1 MRQESDSL
9 GIRDVP
15 SEAYYGIQ
23 TLRAIENFPVS
34 GRRER
39 PELITAYVLIKIA
52 AAQANM
58 KLGVLDQV
66 RGDVIVKVGEEIL
79 EGRFADQFPVDIF
92 QAGAGTSFNMNIN
105 EVIANRSLELLGEE
119 RGHYDILSPNDHVNL
134 SQSTN
139 DTFPTASHIA
149 IIRET
154 EKLKT
159 VLDNLAAS
167 FRKKGKELAYI
178 PKTGRTHLMDAI
190 PVTLGDEFLAYASAI
205 TRAAGRIRER
215 RDGLLEVAIGGTAT
229 GTGANAPPGYRD
241 AVIANLRTL
250 TNLDL
255 VPARNSFEALQSR
268 AQMAA
273 FSGSLREFSLDLIR
287 IANDLRL
294 MSSGPT
300 AGFDEIIL
308 PPVQPGSS
316 IMPGKV
322 NPVMA
327 ECADMIAF
335 QIIGNDTVVSLAA
348 QAGQFELNVMTPAI
362 VQNILESLS
371 LLNHYLPVFAMHC
384 IDGIVPNEDRLIST
398 IGMNPILATLLSP
411 KIGYLKAAEIAHE
424 SMVTHRP
431 IRDLAIEKGI
441 LTRDE
446 ADEMFDLHTLARNQY
461 RDEEWNPD

>member
-1 MRQESDSL
+1 
-9 GIRDVP
+9 
-15 SEAYYGIQ
+15 
-23 TLRAIENFPVS
+23 
-34 GRRER
+34 
-39 PELITAYVLIKIA
+39 VL
-52 AAQANM
+52 
-58 KLGVLDQV
+58 
-66 RGDVIVKVGEEIL
+66 
-79 EGRFADQFPVDIF
+79 F
-92 QAGAGTSFNMNIN
+92 
-105 EVIANRSLELLGEE
+105 RS
-119 RGHYDILSPNDHVNL
+119 
-134 SQSTN
+134 
-139 DTFPTASHIA
+139 
-149 IIRET
+149 
-154 EKLKT
+154 
-159 VLDNLAAS
+159 
-167 FRKKGKELAYI
+167 
-178 PKTGRTHLMDAI
+178 
-190 PVTLGDEFLAYASAI
+190 
-205 TRAAGRIRER
+205 
-215 RDGLLEVAIGGTAT
+215 
-229 GTGANAPPGYRD
+229 GANAPPGYRD
-241 AVIANLRTL
+241 AVIANLRNL

-273 FSGSLREFSLDLIR
+273 FSSSLREFSLDLIR